1 MRRCGVGLLAFL
13 LCAAGLALAGEPTGV
28 WLDVP
33 FVKQEKNGCGAASIA
48 MVMQFW
54 QRQQQQSTPDAD
66 AVAIQRSLYSSEA
79 HGTYNADLERYL
91 KQRGFRTF
99 AFEGNRADLQQH
111 LEKGRPLIVALKPAG
126 QGHDVP
132 LHYVV
137 VAGID
142 PQQNVVLLND
152 PAERKLLK
160 QELPLFEKEWNGAG
174 HWTLLAVPQSEEAP
188 SAH

>member
-1 MRRCGVGLLAFL
+1 LAVVL
-13 LCAAGLALAGEPTGV
+13 YVVVLVRAAESTGV

-54 QRQQQQSTPDAD
+54 QRQQGQPSVPEPDASE
-66 AVAIQRSLYSSEA
+66 IQRSLYSSKAEGIYA
-79 HGTYNADLERYL
+79 NDLERYL

-99 AFEGNRADLQQH
+99 AFAGTRADLQQH
-111 LEKGRPLIVALKPAG
+111 LEKGRPLIVALKPSGSGRSAS
-126 QGHDVP
+126 

-137 VAGID
+137 VTGID
-142 PQQNVVLLND
+142 TQQNVILMND

-174 HWTLLAVPQSEEAP
+174 HWTLLAVPQSEDAS
-188 SAH
+188 SAR